1 MACKAQGQG
10 TIKVVELTTPSVSE
24 RRMPALHA
32 WDLPKSSALMINKR
46 ASSGY
51 PNKRLVWLLCDWGTF
66 LVSFWWDGGRKPKP
80 RFSHARMSLPPVYH
94 RFVDMNNS
102 SGQKAK
108 IEGKN
113 EQLFCR
119 LTHFPAGTV
128 EICVMGQNWRRYASA
143 SQSRT
148 GLVSWHYPVCLAF
161 LHLGCRHRSGKDRLS
176 RPSSN
181 VRQKWTTGPYHRHF
195 DANHR

>member
-1 MACKAQGQG
+1 MGPGRQIHHPNRGG
-10 TIKVVELTTPSVSE
+10 I
-24 RRMPALHA
+24 RR
-32 WDLPKSSALMINKR
+32 S
-46 ASSGY
+46 
-51 PNKRLVWLLCDWGTF
+51 F
-66 LVSFWWDGGRKPKP
+66 LNCC
-80 RFSHARMSLPPVYH
+80 HL
-94 RFVDMNNS
+94 
-102 SGQKAK
+102 
-108 IEGKN
+108 I
-113 EQLFCR
+113 CR

-195 DANHR
+195 DANHRLILASSATIWCPFQDSLGEIHIIPRAVSCRKAVLQRPLAYSDSCTIFSQRILEWTLWGRQTAKMGTSPDALVDSLPVTFRRTG